1 MQDSSPWSIRVVRAV
16 FFALSVFTGMAIASG
31 LGHEAWVGALSGAAF
46 MAALLLLDRLFDRF
60 TMREFSHATFGLLIG
75 LFCAWLVTRVGIFQL
90 AWFQS
95 LNDDSSLVNIIEII
109 VYATLSFFGITFALR
124 SERDQFAVVIPY
136 VRFRRD
142 SSEGEPLLLD
152 TNVIIDGRIE
162 RVMATHFLTA
172 TLVVPRFVL
181 DELQR
186 LADSRDPLKAERGA
200 RGLEEIRRLRESS
213 LVELTIHEEIPRTG
227 EAEVDTMIVSLA
239 RDLNARLLTND
250 ENLAKVAR
258 LRSITVLSFNEL
270 ALALQPQLIAG
281 DRVSLL
287 ISKPGKE
294 KGQGVGYLA
303 DGSMIV
309 VNHAASQIG
318 QTIPVVIS
326 SALSTAAGRLFF
338 AERATT
344 APVPAATPPHQ

>member
-1 MQDSSPWSIRVVRAV
+1 MQASSPWSIRVVRAV
-16 FFALSVFTGMAIASG
+16 FFALSVFTGLAIASG
-31 LGHEAWVGALSGAAF
+31 LGHPTWTGALSGAAF
-46 MAALLLLDRLFDRF
+46 MAALLVLDRLFARF

-75 LFCAWLVTRVGIFQL
+75 LFCAWLVTRVGVFQL
-90 AWFQS
+90 AWFQT
-95 LNDDSSLVNIIEII
+95 LDDGSSMVNIIEII

-152 TNVIIDGRIE
+152 TNVIIDGRVE
-162 RVMATHFLTA
+162 RVMATHFLSA

-186 LADSRDPLKAERGA
+186 LADSRDPLKSERGT
-200 RGLEEIRRLRESS
+200 RGLEEIRRLRESPS
-213 LVELTIHEEIPRTG
+213 VELSIHEEIPRTG
-227 EAEVDTMIVSLA
+227 ESEVDTMLVSLA

-270 ALALQPQLIAG
+270 SLALQPQLMPG
-281 DRVSLL
+281 DRVPLL
-287 ISKPGKE
+287 ITKPGKD

-303 DGSMIV
+303 DGTMIV
-309 VNHAASQIG
+309 VNHAGDRVG
-318 QTIPVVIS
+318 QTIPVIIS

-338 AERATT
+338 AERAPSEPS
-344 APVPAATPPHQ
+344 PVQPSES